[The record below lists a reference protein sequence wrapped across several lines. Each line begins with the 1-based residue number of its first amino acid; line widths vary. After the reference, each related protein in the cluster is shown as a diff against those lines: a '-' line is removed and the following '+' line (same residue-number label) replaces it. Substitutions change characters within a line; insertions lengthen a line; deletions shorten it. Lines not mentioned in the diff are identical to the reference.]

1 MSGICGIFR
10 LDGGPTEGARDMLG
24 KLATRGPDGS
34 NLWQD
39 GPAALGHAALHSTP
53 ESLHET
59 LPLHHAPSG
68 CTITADIRLDNR
80 EDLITALSL
89 PTDRIIGDGEIT
101 LHAWLKWGEDC
112 PNHLLGDFAF
122 VIHDARR
129 GLMFGA
135 RDQTGMKQ
143 LIHAH
148 VPGRIFA
155 FASEP
160 EAVIRA
166 HGIPRRINKARIADF
181 LEDYLEGI
189 DYTSTFFQNV
199 FRLPP
204 AHRLTVT
211 RDRLTISRYWTLT
224 PGPELKLRT
233 DRDYAEAFLETF
245 TRAVRARLR
254 INGPAGSMLS
264 GGMDSGSVVA
274 VAARELAAR
283 GQGPLHTFSCLG
295 PDPET
300 CVETRTAL
308 AAIAGVP
315 GLLPHVADYT
325 QLDPFMDDLIRR
337 TRGVAEPFD
346 AHMVL
351 PRMAY
356 LMAHREGLRVVLDGV
371 GGDNALSSSGR
382 LTRLI
387 RRGHWL
393 TAWHEAGGMAHYWRW
408 HRKGFLRQAIRQALV
423 PDAARHLRR
432 RWQDW
437 REDDTPDRGLLGP
450 DFAREIGLANRKRAF
465 RNLRPPGIRSA
476 AEARAAAFTHTFEI
490 VGRERYDRVAAE
502 QGIEP
507 RDPYHDRNVAELAL
521 RLPDAQV
528 GGGGWHKMIARRAME
543 GLLPDEVRWRQG
555 KEHVG
560 GLYIKALV
568 EAMESPQPVDVSRFF
583 RAESSGQDASRA
595 VNTQLGQDALAAWF
609 ARLGSA
615 VE

>member
-148 VPGRIFA
+148 VPGRVFA

-325 QLDPFMDDLIRR
+325 QLDPFMDDLIRL